1 MDDESERFRRGWET
15 VGRINGPAR
24 DAQMHSLG
32 AVSPDFARWI
42 VESAYGDILSRPQL
56 DLKSREIATVAAL
69 TALGNAPAQLKAHI
83 EGALNVGLT
92 REEIVEVI
100 VQMAIY
106 AGVPAAINAL
116 ETAKAVFA
124 GREG

>member
-1 MDDESERFRRGWET
+1 MRANAS
-15 VGRINGPAR
+15 
-24 DAQMHSLG
+24 G
-32 AVSPDFARWI
+32 A
-42 VESAYGDILSRPQL
+42 
-56 DLKSREIATVAAL
+56 
-69 TALGNAPAQLKAHI
+69 AHI

-106 AGVPAAINAL
+106 AGAPAAINAL

-124 GREG
+124 ERLLSFSRREKEGPAP